1 MNLLVDT
8 HVFLWLVNRSAEIS
22 QRHIDIVNDDSNT
35 IHLSVVSIFE
45 IATKWRIGKL
55 ALPQQFQNTLTGIYK
70 DYGYLP
76 MPLLVPHAD
85 LAGRLPG
92 THKDPFDRLLA
103 AQAIVEDMAIMTID
117 ARIADLGAR
126 VVW

>member
-8 HVFLWLVNRSAEIS
+8 HVFLWLLNRSPEIG
-22 QRHIDIVNDDSNT
+22 QRHIDMVNDEDNT
-35 IHLSVVSIFE
+35 IYLSVVSIFE
-45 IATKWRIGKL
+45 MATKWRIGKL
-55 ALPQQFQNTLTGIYK
+55 AIPSQFQNGFAGLY
-70 DYGYLP
+70 DAYGYLP

-92 THKDPFDRLLA
+92 EHKDPFDRLLA
-103 AQAIVEDMAIMTID
+103 AQAIVEDMAVMTID
-117 ARIADLGAR
+117 GRIAELGAR

>member
-1 MNLLVDT
+1 LNLLVDT
-8 HVFLWLVNRSAEIS
+8 HVFLWLINRSPEIS
-22 QRHIDIVNDDSNT
+22 QRQIDMVNDEGNS

-55 ALPQQFQNTLTGIYK
+55 ALPPQFQNGLTGIYR
-70 DYGYLP
+70 DYGYVP

-92 THKDPFDRLLA
+92 AHKDPFDRLLA

-117 ARIADLGAR
+117 RRIADLGAR

>member
-1 MNLLVDT
+1 LNLLVDT
-8 HVFLWLVNRSAEIS
+8 HVFLWLLNRSPEIS
-22 QRHIDIVNDDSNT
+22 QRHIDMVNDEGNT

-55 ALPQQFQNTLTGIYK
+55 ALPPQFQNSLTGIYENF
-70 DYGYLP
+70 GYLP
-76 MPLLVPHAD
+76 MPLLVSHAD

-117 ARIADLGAR
+117 GRIADLGAR